1 MTTTIIEAR
10 SITKSFLENGSTRRP
25 LDDLDLTVDRGE
37 LVTILGRSG
46 SGKSTLLGILGGLD
60 RHYAGSLRLF
70 DKNLKHLSDD
80 ELARLR
86 HERIGFV
93 FQSYHLLSHLDV
105 LGNVLAPTL
114 FGLPHRDDHRRA
126 RDLLDRLGLGDRLR
140 DPISALSG
148 GQRQRVALARALL
161 CDPELLLCDEPTGNL
176 DADTSHEIVLLFREL
191 AERDHVTIV
200 AVTHASELARAG
212 SRSLRLEAGRLE
224 SHVVGVAS

>member
-1 MTTTIIEAR
+1 VTTIIEAR
-10 SITKSFLENGSTRRP
+10 SVSKSFLENGSTRRP
-25 LDDLDLTVDRGE
+25 LDELDLTVERGE

-60 RHYAGSLRLF
+60 RHYAGSLLLF
-70 DKNLKHLSDD
+70 GRNLKHLSDD

-114 FGLPHRDDHRRA
+114 FGLPHRDDERRA
-126 RDLLDRLGLGDRLR
+126 HDLLERVGLGDRVR
-140 DPISALSG
+140 DPVSALSG

-176 DADTSHEIVLLFREL
+176 DAETSHEIVILFREL
-191 AERDHVTIV
+191 VDRDRLTIV
-200 AVTHASELARAG
+200 AVTHASELASAG

-224 SHVVGVAS
+224 EQAAGGLE